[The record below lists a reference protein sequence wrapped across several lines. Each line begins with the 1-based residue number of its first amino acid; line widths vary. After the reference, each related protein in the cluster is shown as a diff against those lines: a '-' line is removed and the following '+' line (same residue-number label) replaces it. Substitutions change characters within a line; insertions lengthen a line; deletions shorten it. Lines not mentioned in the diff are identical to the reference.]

1 MNMKSPHRSGFTQLL
16 DLLARIAILIAGICL
31 VVLVLS
37 FGWLVFGRY
46 VLNQTPTWVE
56 QMSLL
61 LVTTITFLAAAVG
74 VHERTHLSVDVLSH
88 FLSERGRI
96 VLALLVDIL
105 LAVFGG
111 ALAWYGWDLIQFGW
125 RKQIPLLN
133 IPDGIRYIPM
143 VVAGVL
149 IVLFEIGRVAEK
161 LPVLLCRSRCGRSK
175 SQVAEEC

>member
-1 MNMKSPHRSGFTQLL
+1 MNMKSPHRSGFTRLL

-105 LAVFGG
+105 LGAFGV

-125 RKQIPLLN
+125 RKLIPLLN
-133 IPDGIRYIPM
+133 IPDGVRYIPM
-143 VVAGVL
+143 VVSGVL
-149 IVLFEIGRVAEK
+149 ILLFEIGRVAEK
-161 LPVLLCRSRCGRSK
+161 LPALLCRSGCSRSK
-175 SQVAEEC
+175 RQVAEEY